1 MKNLV
6 LPSTREKMGY
16 ILCKDLV
23 HIACTTKSQIL
34 YCIFVTFLFTYMI
47 VHYLHIICTISL
59 YKICTCL
66 VQSLHKLCIGFC
78 IKYVSV
84 LYVIHAYYLVFLYV
98 ICDRF
103 VNVSFIYLHSN
114 YTIVSTIKDTVMVS
128 DIQSE

>member
-1 MKNLV
+1 M
-6 LPSTREKMGY
+6 TAREKMGY

-47 VHYLHIICTISL
+47 VHYLHTICTISL

-66 VQSLHKLCIGFC
+66 VQSLYKLCIGFC

-103 VNVSFIYLHSN
+103 VKLSFSYLHSN
-114 YTIVSTIKDTVMVS
+114 YTIISTIKATVMVG
-128 DIQSE
+128 DILSE